1 MINKIKTT
9 VIGAAGKMGRE
20 IISLISTSKTLE
32 LVGALESKD
41 SAFLG
46 KDACE
51 LAGNNSNGVT
61 ITDNVIDELLK
72 SEAVIDFSSPVS
84 TVFASEISAQ
94 GRLVHVIGTTGF
106 NADQLELINLA
117 ARHATIIKSGNMS
130 LGVNALLGLVE
141 RISGLLDDDWD
152 AEINELHHKDKADS
166 PSGTALAL
174 GEAIA
179 KGRDQDL
186 KKVKEQARDGI
197 NLNRK
202 KGSIG
207 FSSVRGGSIVGEH
220 SVIFAGSGERIRLE
234 HIAETRD
241 IFAKGAIK
249 AVQWGIGKSP
259 GLYTM
264 QDVLG
269 I

>member
-1 MINKIKTT
+1 
-9 VIGAAGKMGRE
+9 
-20 IISLISTSKTLE
+20 
-32 LVGALESKD
+32 
-41 SAFLG
+41 
-46 KDACE
+46 
-51 LAGNNSNGVT
+51 
-61 ITDNVIDELLK
+61 
-72 SEAVIDFSSPVS
+72 
-84 TVFASEISAQ
+84 
-94 GRLVHVIGTTGF
+94 
-106 NADQLELINLA
+106 
-117 ARHATIIKSGNMS
+117 MS

>member
-84 TVFASEISAQ
+84 TIFASEISAQ

-106 NADQLELINLA
+106 NADQLELINSA

-202 KGSIG
+202 KGSI
-207 FSSVRGGSIVGEH
+207 VGEH